1 MNADAAVDI
10 GADRLE
16 GAWRHVPV
24 RREQQRQQ
32 QAANKDEIPTEGHAH
47 HRFPMT
53 TPCVRHQRRPA
64 AFVPRSPGAG
74 HGCQSEP
81 GTVAKSCMETF
92 GNNWQSRLWCSQG
105 ESWMNSP
112 DIAEVAFA
120 RAWSVYLLIH
130 SGIDENDAR
139 RASLLR
145 FIRQRCE
152 AGGTDTELLAVEGLK
167 YLKTLEGLPED

>member
-1 MNADAAVDI
+1 M
-10 GADRLE
+10 
-16 GAWRHVPV
+16 
-24 RREQQRQQ
+24 
-32 QAANKDEIPTEGHAH
+32 
-47 HRFPMT
+47 
-53 TPCVRHQRRPA
+53 
-64 AFVPRSPGAG
+64 
-74 HGCQSEP
+74 
-81 GTVAKSCMETF
+81 VAKSCMEIS
-92 GNNWQSRLWCSQG
+92 GNNWQVRLWCLQG
-105 ESWMNSP
+105 ESWMNSS

-152 AGGTDTELLAVEGLK
+152 AGETDTELLAVEGLK